1 MILTHGANSLTMDY
15 YVEIGG
21 YKYPVV
27 KIGNRLW
34 MAENFKYHTT
44 ATFKYPNNSSDNEE
58 RYGLLYNLSGI
69 NEIKAMDL
77 NGFRM
82 PVYADGEALYNEFQS
97 NVPALMD
104 ASSDVFGGIGTN
116 TSGFKAV
123 PSGTYNIS
131 GGFANFGIMQAFWT
145 DTEIESERYN
155 RVLIGANE
163 SYPSGFIGYDGH
175 GDVNNNYFSIRL
187 VKD

>member
-97 NVPALMD
+97 NVPA
-104 ASSDVFGGIGTN
+104 
-116 TSGFKAV
+116 
-123 PSGTYNIS
+123 
-131 GGFANFGIMQAFWT
+131 
-145 DTEIESERYN
+145 EES
-155 RVLIGANE
+155 VQILAD
-163 SYPSGFIGYDGH
+163 SKQSLQGH
-175 GDVNNNYFSIRL
+175 IIYQEVSQIL
-187 VKD
+187 E